1 MTKLS
6 SSDNHKAFQECA
18 SKRFISVCVRFTSK
32 RSVLCFGVL
41 NLHYV
46 FLKEEAFDTVYGT
59 FVKAFSDYQIKM
71 EITKEQFKEMNVRRG
86 LRYELSAGAVD
97 DGGKMVGLALN
108 GADFWDEKLT
118 AYDMGTGVVPE
129 FRGKGVAD
137 GMFDFLIPK
146 LRQSGVK
153 RYLLEVIRSNL
164 KACNL
169 YKKKGFG
176 ETRRFECFTAE
187 VASLNLKGTID
198 AEDGISIRPMEK
210 PEWSLFES
218 FWMWRP
224 SWQNSVNSV
233 KRSQGRK
240 VVLGAFK
247 GSRCVGYGI
256 VYSESGDIPQ
266 FAVKETFRR
275 QGVGTLLMKA
285 LAREARR
292 GRLAVVNVDSSSQ
305 ITLDF
310 LTDLGFKNFAG
321 QYEMVLE
328 L

>member
-1 MTKLS
+1 M
-6 SSDNHKAFQECA
+6 
-18 SKRFISVCVRFTSK
+18 
-32 RSVLCFGVL
+32 
-41 NLHYV
+41 HYV
-46 FLKEEAFDTVYGT
+46 FLKEEDFDTIYDT

-86 LRYELSAGAVD
+86 LSYELSAGAID
-97 DGGKMVGLALN
+97 DRGKMVGLALN
-108 GADFWDEKLT
+108 GADFWDKKLT

-129 FRGKGVAD
+129 FRRKGVAD

-153 RYLLEVIRSNL
+153 QYLLEVIRSNQ
-164 KACNL
+164 KAYNL
-169 YKKKGFG
+169 YKKKGFR
-176 ETRRFECFTAE
+176 ETRQFECFTAE
-187 VASLNLKGTID
+187 AASLNLKSTID
-198 AEDGISIRPMEK
+198 AENNISIRPMKK
-210 PEWSLFES
+210 PEWSLLES
-218 FWMWRP
+218 FWDWRP
-224 SWQNSVNSV
+224 SWQNSTNSV
-233 KRSQGRK
+233 KRSQRRK
-240 VVLGAFK
+240 VVLGAFE

-256 VYSESGDIPQ
+256 IYSESGDIPQ

-285 LAREARR
+285 LTRETRR

-305 ITLDF
+305 VTLDF

>member
-1 MTKLS
+1 M
-6 SSDNHKAFQECA
+6 
-18 SKRFISVCVRFTSK
+18 
-32 RSVLCFGVL
+32 
-41 NLHYV
+41 HYV
-46 FLKEEAFDTVYGT
+46 FLKDEDFDTVYGT

-86 LRYELSAGAVD
+86 LSYELSAAAVD
-97 DGGKMVGLALN
+97 DKGKMVGLALN
-108 GADFWDEKLT
+108 GADFWDKKLT

-153 RYLLEVIRSNL
+153 QYLLEVIRSNE
-164 KACNL
+164 KAYNL
-169 YKKKGFG
+169 YKKKGFR
-176 ETRRFECFTAE
+176 ETRQFECFTAE
-187 VASLNLKGTID
+187 VASLNLEGTIN
-198 AEDGISIRPMEK
+198 AEDGISIKPIEK

-218 FWMWRP
+218 FWEWRP

-233 KRSQGRK
+233 KRSQSRK

-256 VYSESGDIPQ
+256 IYSESGDIPQ

-292 GRLAVVNVDSSSQ
+292 GRLAVVNVDGSSQ
-305 ITLDF
+305 VTLDF
-310 LTDLGFKNFAG
+310 LTDFGFKNFAG

>member
-1 MTKLS
+1 M
-6 SSDNHKAFQECA
+6 
-18 SKRFISVCVRFTSK
+18 
-32 RSVLCFGVL
+32 
-41 NLHYV
+41 HYV
-46 FLKEEAFDTVYGT
+46 FLKEEDFDTVYGT

-71 EITKEQFKEMNVRRG
+71 EITKEQFKEMNFRRG
-86 LRYELSAGAVD
+86 LSYELSAGAVD
-97 DGGKMVGLALN
+97 DRGKMVGLALN
-108 GADFWDEKLT
+108 GADFWDKKLT
-118 AYDMGTGVVPE
+118 AYDLGTGVVPE
-129 FRGKGVAD
+129 FRGKGAAD

-153 RYLLEVIRSNL
+153 QYLLEVIRSNE

-169 YKKKGFG
+169 YKKKGFR
-176 ETRRFECFTAE
+176 ETRQFECFTAE
-187 VASLNLKGTID
+187 FASLNLKSTID
-198 AEDGISIRPMEK
+198 AEDGISIRPVEK
-210 PEWSLFES
+210 PEWSFFES
-218 FWMWRP
+218 FWEWRP

-233 KRSQGRK
+233 KRSQSRK

-247 GSRCVGYGI
+247 GSKCVGYGI
-256 VYSESGDIPQ
+256 IYSESGDIPQ

-305 ITLDF
+305 VTLDF

>member
-1 MTKLS
+1 MSWCSEFALRVP
-6 SSDNHKAFQECA
+6 QGGGL
-18 SKRFISVCVRFTSK
+18 RYRL
-32 RSVLCFGVL
+32 R
-41 NLHYV
+41 
-46 FLKEEAFDTVYGT
+46 T

-86 LRYELSAGAVD
+86 LSYELSAGAVD
-97 DGGKMVGLALN
+97 DEGKMVGLALN
-108 GADFWDEKLT
+108 GADFWDKKLT

-146 LRQSGVK
+146 LRQSGMNQ
-153 RYLLEVIRSNL
+153 YLLEVIRSNE
-164 KACNL
+164 KAYNL
-169 YKKKGFG
+169 YKKKGFR
-176 ETRRFECFTAE
+176 ETRQFECFTAE
-187 VASLNLKGTID
+187 VASLNLKSTID
-198 AEDGISIRPMEK
+198 ADSISIKPMEK

-218 FWMWRP
+218 FWEWRP

-233 KRSQGRK
+233 KRSQSRK
-240 VVLGAFK
+240 VVLGVFK

-256 VYSESGDIPQ
+256 IYPESGDIPQ
-266 FAVKETFRR
+266 FAVKKTFRR

-285 LAREARR
+285 LAREARKE
-292 GRLAVVNVDSSSQ
+292 RLTVVNVDSSSQ
-305 ITLDF
+305 ATLDF
-310 LTDLGFKNFAG
+310 LTNLGFKNFAG

>member
-1 MTKLS
+1 
-6 SSDNHKAFQECA
+6 
-18 SKRFISVCVRFTSK
+18 
-32 RSVLCFGVL
+32 
-41 NLHYV
+41 
-46 FLKEEAFDTVYGT
+46 
-59 FVKAFSDYQIKM
+59 
-71 EITKEQFKEMNVRRG
+71 MNVRRG

-153 RYLLEVIRSNL
+153 QYLLEVIRSNL
-164 KACNL
+164 KAYNL
-169 YKKKGFG
+169 YKKKGFR
-176 ETRRFECFTAE
+176 ETRQFECFTAE
-187 VASLNLKGTID
+187 IASLNLESTID
-198 AEDGISIRPMEK
+198 AEDGISIKPIEK
-210 PEWSLFES
+210 PEWSFFES

-266 FAVKETFRR
+266 FAVKATFKR

-305 ITLDF
+305 VTLDF

>member
-6 SSDNHKAFQECA
+6 SSDNHKVFQECA
-18 SKRFISVCVRFTSK
+18 SIRFISLCVRFTSK
-32 RSVLCFGVL
+32 RSVLCFGAL

-46 FLKEEAFDTVYGT
+46 FLKEEDFDTVYGT
-59 FVKAFSDYQIKM
+59 FVKAFSDYQIEMK
-71 EITKEQFKEMNVRRG
+71 ITKEQFKEMNVRRG
-86 LRYELSAGAVD
+86 LSYELSVGAVD
-97 DGGKMVGLALN
+97 DRGKMVGLALN
-108 GADFWDEKLT
+108 GADFWDKKLT

-146 LRQSGVK
+146 LRQSGLK
-153 RYLLEVIRSNL
+153 QYLLEVIRSNE
-164 KACNL
+164 KAYNL
-169 YKKKGFG
+169 YKKKGFR
-176 ETRRFECFTAE
+176 ETRQFECFTAE
-187 VASLNLKGTID
+187 VASLNLESTID
-198 AEDGISIRPMEK
+198 AEDGISIKPMEM

-218 FWMWRP
+218 FWEWRP
-224 SWQNSVNSV
+224 SWQNSVDSV
-233 KRSQGRK
+233 KRSQSRK

-256 VYSESGDIPQ
+256 IYSESGDIPQ

-275 QGVGTLLMKA
+275 RGVGTLLMKA

-305 ITLDF
+305 VTLDF

>member
-1 MTKLS
+1 
-6 SSDNHKAFQECA
+6 
-18 SKRFISVCVRFTSK
+18 
-32 RSVLCFGVL
+32 
-41 NLHYV
+41 LHYV
-46 FLKEEAFDTVYGT
+46 FLKEENFDTVYGT

-86 LRYELSAGAVD
+86 LSYELSAGAVD
-97 DGGKMVGLALN
+97 DEGKMVGLALN
-108 GADFWDEKLT
+108 GADFWDKILT

-153 RYLLEVIRSNL
+153 QYLLEVIRSNQ
-164 KACNL
+164 KAHNL
-169 YKKKGFG
+169 YKKKGFR
-176 ETRRFECFTAE
+176 ETRQFECFTAE
-187 VASLNLKGTID
+187 ATSLNLKNTIN
-198 AEDGISIRPMEK
+198 AEDTISIKPIEK
-210 PEWSLFES
+210 PEWSLLES
-218 FWMWRP
+218 FWEWRP
-224 SWQNSVNSV
+224 SWQNSINSV
-233 KRSQGRK
+233 KRSQSRK
-240 VVLGAFK
+240 IVLGAFK
-247 GSRCVGYGI
+247 DSRCVGYGI
-256 VYSESGDIPQ
+256 IYPESGDIPQ

-292 GRLAVVNVDSSSQ
+292 GKLAVVNVDNSSQ
-305 ITLDF
+305 ATLHF
-310 LTDLGFKNFAG
+310 LTDLGFKIFPG

>member
-18 SKRFISVCVRFTSK
+18 SKRCISVCARFTSK
-32 RSVLCFGVL
+32 ISVLCFGAL

-46 FLKEEAFDTVYGT
+46 FLKEENFDTVYGT

-71 EITKEQFKEMNVRRG
+71 EITKEQFREMNVRRG
-86 LRYELSAGAVD
+86 LSYELSAGAVD
-97 DGGKMVGLALN
+97 DRGKMVGLALN
-108 GADFWDEKLT
+108 GADFWDKKLT

-146 LRQSGVK
+146 LRQSDVK
-153 RYLLEVIRSNL
+153 QYLLEVIRSNQ
-164 KACNL
+164 KAYNL
-169 YKKKGFG
+169 YKKKGFR
-176 ETRRFECFTAE
+176 ETRQFECFTAE
-187 VASLNLKGTID
+187 VASLNLKSTID
-198 AEDGISIRPMEK
+198 AEDSISIKPMEK

-218 FWMWRP
+218 FWEWRP

-233 KRSQGRK
+233 KRSQSRK

-256 VYSESGDIPQ
+256 IYSESGDIPQ
-266 FAVKETFRR
+266 FTVKETFRR

-305 ITLDF
+305 VTLDF

>member
-1 MTKLS
+1 V
-6 SSDNHKAFQECA
+6 FY
-18 SKRFISVCVRFTSK
+18 
-32 RSVLCFGVL
+32 VLAL
-41 NLHYV
+41 DLHYV
-46 FLKEEAFDTVYGT
+46 FLKEEDFDTVYGT
-59 FVKAFSDYQIKM
+59 FVKAFSDYQIRM
-71 EITKEQFKEMNVRRG
+71 EITREQFKEMNVRRG
-86 LRYELSAGAVD
+86 LCYELSAGAVD

-108 GADFWDEKLT
+108 GADFWDRKLT
-118 AYDMGTGVVPE
+118 AYDMGTGVIPE

-137 GMFDFLIPK
+137 GMLDFLIPK

-153 RYLLEVIRSNL
+153 QYLLEVIRSNL
-164 KACNL
+164 KAYNL
-169 YKKKGFG
+169 YKKKGFR

-198 AEDGISIRPMEK
+198 AEDGFLIKPMEK
-210 PEWSLFES
+210 PDWSFFES
-218 FWMWRP
+218 FWEWRP

-233 KRSQGRK
+233 TRSQGRK

-256 VYSESGDIPQ
+256 IYSESGDIPQ
-266 FAVKETFRR
+266 FAVKDSFRR

-305 ITLDF
+305 VTLDF

>member
-1 MTKLS
+1 
-6 SSDNHKAFQECA
+6 
-18 SKRFISVCVRFTSK
+18 
-32 RSVLCFGVL
+32 
-41 NLHYV
+41 V
-46 FLKEEAFDTVYGT
+46 FLKEEDFDTVYGT
-59 FVKAFSDYQIKM
+59 FAKAFSDYQIKM

-86 LRYELSAGAVD
+86 LSYELSAGAVD
-97 DGGKMVGLALN
+97 DGDKMVGLALN
-108 GADFWDEKLT
+108 GADFWDKKLT

-153 RYLLEVIRSNL
+153 QYLLEVIRSNL
-164 KACNL
+164 KAYNL
-169 YKKKGFG
+169 YKKKGFR
-176 ETRRFECFTAE
+176 ETRQFECFTAE
-187 VASLNLKGTID
+187 VASLNLKSTID
-198 AEDGISIRPMEK
+198 AEDGISIEPMEK
-210 PEWSLFES
+210 PEWSVFES
-218 FWMWRP
+218 FWEWRP
-224 SWQNSVNSV
+224 SWQNSVDSV
-233 KRSQGRK
+233 RRSQGRK

-256 VYSESGDIPQ
+256 IYSESGDIPQ

-292 GRLAVVNVDSSSQ
+292 GRLAVVNVDGSSQ
-305 ITLDF
+305 VTLDF
-310 LTDLGFKNFAG
+310 LTDFGFKNFAG